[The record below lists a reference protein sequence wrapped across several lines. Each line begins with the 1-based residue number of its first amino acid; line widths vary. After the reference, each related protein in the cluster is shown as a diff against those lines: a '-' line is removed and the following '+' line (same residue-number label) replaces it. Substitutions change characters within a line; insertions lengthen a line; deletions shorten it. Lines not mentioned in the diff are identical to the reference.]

1 MFPPECYLLSAG
13 AGSSFGVYLG
23 LIPVLAVMP
32 LGLRDVRTRRVGIR
46 ELAAFGV
53 SVVATGWADC
63 GWRGMMRNAAE
74 NTGLLILLGILLAG
88 YLQLRKLPFI
98 RAVGCGDVVFLLAC
112 TPLFTPMGFLRFLIA
127 ACFVSLVWWYC
138 LLRRRRSTVPF
149 VGTAGIAV
157 FRVDTLM
164 AVVIHI
170 PTEIVRLLSAA
181 EAAEYRLVPF
191 ERTEG
196 RVRCYGEAGRDYTVA
211 IGELEALCGWQA
223 EVVPLDGEE
232 FHRLM
237 LQYYRGDTV
246 RLSATQSGC
255 LKNIASGSG
264 FLMSLIGEAFRDYA
278 SDIHIESYETR
289 CRIRMRIDGKL
300 TERYVVERAQYAPLV
315 NQIKILANLDIS
327 EKRLPQDGRI
337 LYDRNGVKFDV
348 RVSTLPTIY
357 GEKTVLRLLTRHVEL
372 LELSNLGFSERQ
384 YGDYC
389 RAVAHPFGMVLIC
402 GPTGSGKS
410 TTLYATLRRLN
421 RLTDN
426 ILTIEDPIE
435 YTLEGVNQVQLKEE
449 IGLTFTTA
457 LRTFLRQDPDI
468 IMLGEIRDRETAEMA
483 VRSSLTGHLL
493 FSTIHTN
500 TAWGAVA
507 RLTDMGVHPYL
518 VADTLVMTVAQR
530 LVRLLCPHCKRRAAV
545 TDEVRR
551 LLPDHAFGNYF
562 EAVGCERCFFTGY
575 AGRRAVYEVIP
586 MDEELA
592 AAART
597 GRSDI
602 TPLLAERDIASLRDA
617 VVELFLRGETSLD
630 ELIPLL
636 NY

>member
-127 ACFVSLVWWYC
+127 ACLVSLVWWYC

-149 VGTAGIAV
+149 VGTAGIAL
-157 FRVDTLM
+157 DTLM

-255 LKNIASGSG
+255 LKDIASGSG

-449 IGLTFTTA
+449 IGLTFTAA